1 MHANIKA
8 LQDFIATP
16 ANVKRAA
23 QSLVAGFLAGRAA
36 ISGEEGLNK
45 SAAAKPHLLDQ
56 ASQIVER
63 DVSLRVALFSPAAA

>member
-1 MHANIKA
+1 MNAHIQA
-8 LQDFIATP
+8 LQDFITSP

-36 ISGEEGLNK
+36 ISGEEGLSK

-63 DVSLRVALFSPAAA
+63 EVTLRVALFSPAA